1 MKIAIRYF
9 ASVREALGS
18 GDSVEVPEGATVGMV
33 RDRLIA
39 RDAAHAGA
47 LARGRA
53 LRCALDQVLCD
64 ESDAVREGSEVGFFP
79 PVTGG

>member
-1 MKIAIRYF
+1 MRVAIRYF

-18 GDSVEVPEGATVGMV
+18 GDSIEVPDGATVGTV

-39 RDAAHAGA
+39 RGGAHETA

-53 LRCALDQVLCD
+53 LRCALDHVLCD
-64 ESDAVREGSEVGFFP
+64 ESAPVREDSEVGFFP

>member
-1 MKIAIRYF
+1 MRIAIRYF

-18 GDSVEVPEGATVGMV
+18 EETVGV
-33 RDRLIA
+33 EPGTSLGGLRDMLIA
-39 RDAAHAGA
+39 GDAVHAQA

-53 LRCALDQVLCD
+53 LRVALNQSLGD
-64 ESDAVREGSEVGFFP
+64 ESAPLADGDEVAFFP

>member
-1 MKIAIRYF
+1 MKVAIRYF
-9 ASVREALGS
+9 ASVREALGT
-18 GDSVEVPEGATVGMV
+18 GESVEVPEGATVGAV

-39 RDAAHAGA
+39 RGGAHAAA

-53 LRCALDQVLCD
+53 LRCALDHVLCD
-64 ESDAVREGSEVGFFP
+64 ESAPVREGSEIGFFP

>member
-1 MKIAIRYF
+1 MKVTVRYF
-9 ASVREALGS
+9 ASLREALGAS
-18 GDSVEVPEGATVGMV
+18 ETLELPEGLSVGQL

-39 RDAAHAGA
+39 SDAAHAAA

-53 LRCALDQVLCD
+53 VRCALNQDMSEEGALL
-64 ESDAVREGSEVGFFP
+64 SDGAEVAFFP

>member
-1 MKIAIRYF
+1 MSIAIRYF
-9 ASVREALGS
+9 ASIRERLGAS
-18 GDSVEVPEGATVGMV
+18 QSLAAEPGLTVGGV

-39 RDAAHAGA
+39 ADPLRAEV

-53 LRCALDQVLCD
+53 LRAALNQELCD
-64 ESDAVREGSEVGFFP
+64 ESAPVRDGDEVAFFP

>member
-1 MKIAIRYF
+1 MRVAIRYF

-18 GDSVEVPEGATVGMV
+18 GDSLEVPEGSTVGMV

-39 RDAAHAGA
+39 RGGAHVTA

-53 LRCALDQVLCD
+53 LRCALDHVLCD
-64 ESDAVREGSEVGFFP
+64 ESAPVREGSEVAFFP
-79 PVTGG
+79 PITGG